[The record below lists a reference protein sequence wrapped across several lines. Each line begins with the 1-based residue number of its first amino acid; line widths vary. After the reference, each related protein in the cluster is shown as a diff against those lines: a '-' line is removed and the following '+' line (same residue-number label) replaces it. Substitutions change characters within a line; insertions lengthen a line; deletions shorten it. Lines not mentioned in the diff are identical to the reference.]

1 MITQREMRSAAVNAE
16 DFLKIFLNVGDFT
29 REFKCGQY
37 IINTRDCRPVMG
49 NGNVWPEIDNLS

>member
-49 NGNVWPEIDNLS
+49 NGNVWPEM